1 MNKLCIGA
9 GQIVGN
15 QQYFLPGEIYPQ
27 WFTAASQALPPSNRM
42 QLAVAPMFSDL
53 SRNSGDII
61 SCYYSLKI

>member
-15 QQYFLPGEIYPQ
+15 QQYLPPREIYPQ
-27 WFTAASQALPPSNRM
+27 RLTAASQALPLSNRM
-42 QLAVAPMFSDL
+42 QLAVATMFSDL
-53 SRNSGDII
+53 SRVSGHII

>member
-15 QQYFLPGEIYPQ
+15 QQYSPPREIYPQ
-27 WFTAASQALPPSNRM
+27 WFTAASQAVPLSNRM
-42 QLAVAPMFSDL
+42 QLTVAPVFSDL
-53 SRNSGDII
+53 SRISGHII